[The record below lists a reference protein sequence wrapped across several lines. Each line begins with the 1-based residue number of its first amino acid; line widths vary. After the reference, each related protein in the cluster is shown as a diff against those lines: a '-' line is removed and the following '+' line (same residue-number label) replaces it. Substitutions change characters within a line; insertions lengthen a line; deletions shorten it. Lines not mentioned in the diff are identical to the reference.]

1 MNCSFKSDVFR
12 LYSAHARIPQTVHK
26 RIYQSYKLSHAL
38 KLLWINA
45 SPSAFLYLM
54 QTYENTICRCMCLAD
69 CHLTFSCAEID
80 GRNRRP
86 QRDTG
91 SKEKKKSEHETLRM
105 LHRNVVKRW
114 NTDYAIS
121 HTYFAKLWSALWSE
135 MQIIQEQV
143 ILVLDKIKAG
153 LRWPCRLLFYNVS
166 HTLPRAINFI
176 FFSPSPYSCSLAK
189 YTSVSF
195 LWFCM

>member
-1 MNCSFKSDVFR
+1 MLESTR
-12 LYSAHARIPQTVHK
+12 LNIWT
-26 RIYQSYKLSHAL
+26 
-38 KLLWINA
+38 
-45 SPSAFLYLM
+45 YLT

-69 CHLTFSCAEID
+69 RHLTFSCAEID
-80 GRNRRP
+80 GRNRRR

-91 SKEKKKSEHETLRM
+91 SKEKKESETLRM
-105 LHRNVVKRW
+105 LHRIIRIVL
-114 NTDYAIS
+114 
-121 HTYFAKLWSALWSE
+121 FAQLWSALWSE

-143 ILVLDKIKAG
+143 ILVLDKIKTG

-189 YTSVSF
+189 PASVSF

>member
-1 MNCSFKSDVFR
+1 MLYTSCALSTQIHRYVYHSHKILQKLIRWDPSETDFNNRCLKKRQHLHFSVNCSFKSDVFR
-12 LYSAHARIPQTVHK
+12 LYSDHARIHQTEHK

-38 KLLWINA
+38 KLLWINT
-45 SPSAFLYLM
+45 SPSAFLYLT

-80 GRNRRP
+80 GRNRRS

-91 SKEKKKSEHETLRM
+91 SKEKKESEHETLRM
-105 LHRNVVKRW
+105 LHRNVVKLW

-135 MQIIQEQV
+135 MQI
-143 ILVLDKIKAG
+143 
-153 LRWPCRLLFYNVS
+153 
-166 HTLPRAINFI
+166 
-176 FFSPSPYSCSLAK
+176 
-189 YTSVSF
+189 
-195 LWFCM
+195 M